1 MSLDVHLDEPDD
13 FNCVELHSSLQTVA
27 LAKGIQ
33 DFEYHVDCISGKRA
47 NYIANVFRVEIA
59 ETDSDDNNISV
70 IIKTLVNTERQVLYH
85 KLHEREVVAY
95 HKVISKFKDIQN
107 VLYEH
112 ERLELSECL
121 YSNTEN
127 SREIIILEDLTTKGY
142 DVDGKLAKYENLGI
156 KEISVVLAELAKF
169 HALSFVFQ
177 CKEPMVFKEISTEF
191 HDLLYQNHFLNKTK
205 LRDYFFESF
214 EMSLK
219 LVTDEDA
226 KEKLE
231 IVKSKL
237 LQLLQMY
244 VKPRKTNVFCH
255 GDCWVNNMLFKHEAG
270 KVCFID
276 FQAMR
281 YANPVTDI
289 MYFLFICTDSQF
301 RSEHFDLLTT
311 IYYDNLKVF
320 LNKFDVK
327 ADDVYKREDFNA
339 DIEEFRP
346 YGLLIAMV
354 ELRIVTMAA
363 EDESIFKGSRLDLSI
378 EPTDVPEDN
387 ELHKIRVNDVVKE
400 AVDNGVLDKLIEK
413 IKI

>member
-13 FNCVELHSSLQTVA
+13 FNSIELHNSLETIA

-33 DFEYHVDCISGKRA
+33 DFEYNVDCISGKRA
-47 NYIANVFRVEIA
+47 NYIANVFRVEIS
-59 ETDSDDNNISV
+59 ERDSKEHNYSV

-85 KLHEREVVAY
+85 KLHEREVLAY
-95 HKVISKFKDIQN
+95 NKVISKFKDIQN

-112 ERLELSECL
+112 ERLELTECL
-121 YSNTEN
+121 HSNTEN

-156 KEISVVLAELAKF
+156 KEISTVFAELAKF
-169 HALSFVFQ
+169 HTLSFVFQ
-177 CKEPMVFKEISTEF
+177 FKDPVVFKEINTEF

-226 KEKLE
+226 REKLE
-231 IVKSKL
+231 TVKSKL

-244 VKPRKTNVFCH
+244 VKPSKTNVFCH

-289 MYFLFICTDSQF
+289 MYFLFISTDSEF

-339 DIEEFRP
+339 DIEEFKP

-363 EDESIFKGSRLDLSI
+363 EDESVFKGSRLDLSI
-378 EPTDVPEDN
+378 EPTDAPEDN

-400 AVDNGVLDKLIEK
+400 AVDNGVLDKLMEIVK
-413 IKI
+413 I